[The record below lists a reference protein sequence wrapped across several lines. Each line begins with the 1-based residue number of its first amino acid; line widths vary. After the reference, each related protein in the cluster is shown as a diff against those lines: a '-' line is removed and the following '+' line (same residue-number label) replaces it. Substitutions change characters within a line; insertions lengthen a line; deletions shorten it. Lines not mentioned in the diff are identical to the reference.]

1 MGGTQAAQT
10 LLQIYKRDQKLS
22 KEEEDRLLQEIRQ
35 RYEKQMSPY
44 YAAARMWVDEVI
56 RPEETRAYISTM
68 IEAAEWGYEP
78 KPFPLGVI
86 QT

>member
-1 MGGTQAAQT
+1 
-10 LLQIYKRDQKLS
+10 
-22 KEEEDRLLQEIRQ
+22 
-35 RYEKQMSPY
+35 MSPY